1 MEEESKINLKQYLPQ
16 KASKIFML
24 KIVLYVT
31 SLALIVG
38 LFYKRFN
45 KPEKKLKM
53 PTEIHHI
60 TIEP

>member
-1 MEEESKINLKQYLPQ
+1 
-16 KASKIFML
+16 ML

-45 KPEKKLKM
+45 NPEKKLKI